1 MPSLRNPVAQVR
13 DYYEWMSLIRAFT
26 AHPASVGESY
36 SEHLLRATRFGW
48 RMMLAGCACLVHGV
62 LPFLF
67 VSTGSRAISE
77 LNDRMIAS
85 RPGVLA
91 PLANDKRVTL

>member
-1 MPSLRNPVAQVR
+1 
-13 DYYEWMSLIRAFT
+13 
-26 AHPASVGESY
+26 VGESY

>member
-1 MPSLRNPVAQVR
+1 
-13 DYYEWMSLIRAFT
+13 
-26 AHPASVGESY
+26 
-36 SEHLLRATRFGW
+36 
-48 RMMLAGCACLVHGV
+48 LAGCACLVHGV